1 MLSSSCAAALLAG
14 TGGHAAAQDAPRLWG
29 AWGELGAQ
37 AGAETN
43 AFLEG
48 FMPLGQDADSIVFL
62 DMRLDYGQNSR
73 GSTSIGLGL
82 REIVGPDLILGANVF
97 VDAVRTENGNTFAGA
112 TLGLEAFT
120 SIFDLRVNAHVPIGG
135 GTTLLT
141 PNDLTDLLFK

>member
-73 GSTSIGLGL
+73 GSTSAPRTRMAACRGAAP
-82 REIVGPDLILGANVF
+82 IVR
-97 VDAVRTENGNTFAGA
+97 VRM
-112 TLGLEAFT
+112 
-120 SIFDLRVNAHVPIGG
+120 P
-135 GTTLLT
+135 
-141 PNDLTDLLFK
+141 

>member
-1 MLSSSCAAALLAG
+1 MNTWESVISYNPPAARRFRLKGRELLSSSCAAALLAG

-82 REIVGPDLILGANVF
+82 HEIVGPDLILGANVF
-97 VDAVRTENGNTFAGA
+97 VGA
-112 TLGLEAFT
+112 P
-120 SIFDLRVNAHVPIGG
+120 RKHR
-135 GTTLLT
+135 
-141 PNDLTDLLFK
+141 